1 MVKTVSIYDKDKIKQ
16 ISKPLA
22 TKGLIISSIF
32 SVVII
37 VLAILM
43 LVKAIQNSDV
53 FNIVMG
59 CIVVV
64 FSGYPVL
71 RTLRQNKEALK
82 SAISEMGI
90 DKGSVTINMLVRD
103 KRIEISQE
111 QNGEVKNS
119 TVLLR
124 NINEVKV
131 NKVAVAIYVKDN
143 VYYVLNDDYIEG
155 TREELLNVIKK
166 AGIKIKGK

>member
-43 LVKAIQNSDV
+43 LVKAIQNGDV

-59 CIVVV
+59 SIVVV

-155 TREELLNVIKK
+155 TREELLNVLKK